1 MPAGVTSPGQVTGR
15 GRQGGGGENG
25 GAAGGDGA
33 REGGRF
39 SEAVAGW
46 YRVELP
52 DRENLDRAQLDL
64 MVHPDRRRRGLGR
77 MLLQHAAAR
86 TAAHGRSVLNGADLK
101 ADRLA
106 DLRAGREGGRRLL
119 ACVVDRSGAR

>member
-1 MPAGVTSPGQVTGR
+1 
-15 GRQGGGGENG
+15 
-25 GAAGGDGA
+25 
-33 REGGRF
+33 
-39 SEAVAGW
+39 
-46 YRVELP
+46 
-52 DRENLDRAQLDL
+52 
-64 MVHPDRRRRGLGR
+64 